1 MNMSPKLQEVF
12 ATALAIS
19 SDQITDDLAYQSV
32 PEWDSMSHMIL
43 ISELES
49 TYAIAIETEDLLE
62 MNSVTNVISGL
73 QKYGVEI

>member
-12 ATALAIS
+12 ATALAIP
-19 SDQITDDLAYQSV
+19 SDQITADLAYQSI

-43 ISELES
+43 IAELES
-49 TYAIAIETEDLLE
+49 SYAIAIETEDLLE

-73 QKYGVEI
+73 LKYGVEV

>member
-1 MNMSPKLQEVF
+1 MSPKLQEVF